1 MQVKRKKIQEK
12 SAPSGLLYK
21 VLFTIAVLVA
31 YRFGSFIPLPGIDAS
46 MLSSIE
52 KYTKNG
58 VFGMFNMLSG
68 GSLARMSIF
77 ALTIIP
83 YITSSIVI
91 QLLSSSI
98 AHLKALKQDGE
109 AGQKQIN
116 QYTKYLAIIIAFFQG
131 FAIANGIGAS
141 DLFMGEVLQGTLL
154 QKLNV
159 ALTLAT
165 GTMILLWMGERITAK
180 GIGNGIS
187 LMIFVGIVAEFP
199 KAFISMFELT
209 RSGSISPLQMMF
221 VLATFVASIVFIILF
236 EKSYRVLKVQ
246 QSRQIQ
252 RFGGATQSATG
263 TGQLPLKLNPSGV
276 IPPIF
281 SGSVLML
288 PATIAGFMPNSTNP
302 IIQFIAVN
310 FAHGKPLFIISYL
323 ALIYFFTYFYTSI
336 VFDTKEVAANLRKSN
351 TFIVGIR
358 PGEKTQEHIDKVMK
372 YLCFIG
378 ATYIGIVCIIPELMS
393 SVYSQ
398 FYLIGGTGLL
408 IVVNVG
414 TDTIAQIQIH
424 NLSKKYEKLSQKM

>member
-1 MQVKRKKIQEK
+1 MNKRKIEAK
-12 SAPSGLLYK
+12 SSEAGLLYK
-21 VLFTIAVLVA
+21 ALFTIAVLIA
-31 YRFGSFIPLPGIDAS
+31 YRFGSFIPLPSIDVS
-46 MLSSIE
+46 MLASIE

-98 AHLKALKQDGE
+98 PQLKALKQEGE
-109 AGQKQIN
+109 SGQKQIN
-116 QYTKYLAIIIAFFQG
+116 QYTKYLAIFVAFFQG
-131 FAIANGIGAS
+131 FAIANGIAAS
-141 DLFMGEVLQGTLL
+141 DLFMGENPQGTLF
-154 QKLNV
+154 QKINV

-165 GTMILLWMGERITAK
+165 GTMVLLWMGERITSK
-180 GIGNGIS
+180 GIGNGVS

-199 KAFISMFELT
+199 KAFISIFELT
-209 RSGSISPLQMMF
+209 RSGSLSPLQLLLI
-221 VLATFVASIVFIILF
+221 LAIFILSIALIVLF

-252 RFGGATQSATG
+252 RFGGMTQSATG

-281 SGSVLML
+281 AGSVLML

-310 FAHGKPLFIISYL
+310 FAHGKPLFIISYI
-323 ALIYFFTYFYTSI
+323 ALIYFFTYFYTTI
-336 VFDTKEVAANLRKSN
+336 VFDTKEVASNLRKSN
-351 TFIVGIR
+351 TFIAGIR
-358 PGEKTQEHIDKVMK
+358 PGEKTQEYIEKLMK

-378 ATYIGIVCIIPELMS
+378 GTYIAIVCIIPELMS

-414 TDTIAQIQIH
+414 TETISQIQIH
-424 NLSKKYEKLSQKM
+424 NLSKKYDKLSQKM